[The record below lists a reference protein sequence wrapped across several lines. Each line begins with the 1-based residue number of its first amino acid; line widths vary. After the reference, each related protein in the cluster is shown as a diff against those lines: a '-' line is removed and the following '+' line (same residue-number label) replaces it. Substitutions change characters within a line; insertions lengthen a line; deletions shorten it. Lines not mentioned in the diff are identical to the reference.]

1 VACSQEQVAKKERSK
16 MEHSEIRDWI
26 GLSLV
31 PEVGTKRFISLI
43 NHFGSPREVFSAS
56 QKELEKIPDI
66 GRVVAQNIKNFKSWD
81 GAEKQSLKVGKD
93 GIRFITI
100 NSSEYP
106 SNLKN
111 IYDPPP
117 YLFLK
122 GEIKKDDQKALAI
135 VGTRAPSTYGKL
147 IAEKISSELA
157 EKRIT
162 IISGFARGIDSLSH
176 HYSLEANGRTIG
188 VFGSGLDII
197 YPPENKKLADKIER
211 NGALISEFLLGTQ
224 PEGTNFP
231 KRNRLIS
238 GLSLGVIIIEAG
250 IKSGAL
256 LTAQL
261 ALDQGREVFAVPGN
275 ISSKGSEGTNWLIK
289 KGAVLV
295 TKAEDILEELKGIL
309 CEDEK
314 ELKREKSSTLSDE
327 EQKIYKLLSSEPAHI
342 DRLAKESELST
353 PQTLSLLLSLELK
366 GFVRQISGKNFI
378 RI

>member
-1 VACSQEQVAKKERSK
+1 
-16 MEHSEIRDWI
+16 MEFSEIRDWI

-31 PEVGTKRFISLI
+31 PEVGTKRFISLL
-43 NHFGSPREVFSAS
+43 NHFGSPRDVFSAS
-56 QKELEKIPDI
+56 LKELEKIQDI
-66 GRVVAQNIKNFKSWD
+66 GRVVAQNLKNFKSWD
-81 GAEKQSLKVGKD
+81 EAEKQSLRVGKD

-100 NSSEYP
+100 KSSEYP

-122 GEIKKDDQKALAI
+122 GEIRNDDQKALAI

-147 IAEKISSELA
+147 IAEKISRELA
-157 EKRIT
+157 EKGIT

-176 HYSLEANGRTIG
+176 HYALETDGRTIG
-188 VFGSGLDII
+188 VFGSGLDVI
-197 YPPENKKLADKIER
+197 YPPENKKLATRIEK

-231 KRNRLIS
+231 KRNRVIS

-261 ALDQGREVFAVPGN
+261 ALDQGREVFAIPGN

-295 TKAEDILEELKGIL
+295 TKAEDILEELQGVL
-309 CEDEK
+309 GEEEK

-327 EQKIYKLLSSEPAHI
+327 EQKIYKLLSAEPAHI
-342 DRLAKESELST
+342 DRIAKESELST
-353 PQTLSLLLSLELK
+353 PLALSLLLSLELK

>member
-1 VACSQEQVAKKERSK
+1 

-26 GLSLV
+26 GLSQV
-31 PEVGTKRFISLI
+31 PEVGTKRFISLL
-43 NHFGSPREVFSAS
+43 NHFGSPGEVFSAS
-56 QKELEKIPDI
+56 QKELERIPDI
-66 GRVVAQNIKNFKSWD
+66 GRVVAQNIKKFNYWD
-81 GAEKQSLKVGKD
+81 DVEKQSLRIGKD
-93 GIRFITI
+93 RIRFITI
-100 NSSEYP
+100 NSPEYP

-135 VGTRAPSTYGKL
+135 VGTRVPSTYGRL
-147 IAEKISSELA
+147 ITEKISSELA
-157 EKRIT
+157 GKGIT

-176 HYSLEANGRTIG
+176 HYALEANGRTIG
-188 VFGSGLDII
+188 VFGSGLDVI
-197 YPPENKKLADKIER
+197 YPPENKKLADEIEK

-275 ISSKGSEGTNWLIK
+275 ISSKGSEGANWLIK

-295 TKAEDILEELKGIL
+295 TKAEDILEELKGVL
-309 CEDEK
+309 YEDGK
-314 ELKREKSSTLSDE
+314 KLKMGKSSTLSEE
-327 EQKIYKLLSSEPAHI
+327 EQEIYELLSSEPAHI
-342 DRLAKESELST
+342 DRIAKESELST

-366 GFVRQISGKNFI
+366 GFVKQISGKNFI